1 MEDTALQW
9 LSERLGH
16 PDNFTSVIFLPRPRP
31 GAPLHE
37 EVNLHSRRDE
47 RRGGTAAPGGAA
59 APPTPA
65 SCPSA
70 SSRGSRISSACPE
83 VCSSELNHG
92 RGCAV
97 LTPAS
102 ILPVPASILP
112 AFLLPR
118 EAVAEWL
125 VCRSCVHQVLDNVGS
140 NSLLPPGIFQSLPS
154 GIRLPT
160 CCPEDHLST
169 PTLEELSK

>member
-1 MEDTALQW
+1 MTPTGDGLVTQGMEDTALQW

-37 EVNLHSRRDE
+37 EVNLHYRRDE

-70 SSRGSRISSACPE
+70 SSRCG
-83 VCSSELNHG
+83 
-92 RGCAV
+92 
-97 LTPAS
+97 
-102 ILPVPASILP
+102 
-112 AFLLPR
+112 
-118 EAVAEWL
+118 
-125 VCRSCVHQVLDNVGS
+125 QVLQPS
-140 NSLLPPGIFQSLPS
+140 NKHLYQS
-154 GIRLPT
+154 G
-160 CCPEDHLST
+160 
-169 PTLEELSK
+169 